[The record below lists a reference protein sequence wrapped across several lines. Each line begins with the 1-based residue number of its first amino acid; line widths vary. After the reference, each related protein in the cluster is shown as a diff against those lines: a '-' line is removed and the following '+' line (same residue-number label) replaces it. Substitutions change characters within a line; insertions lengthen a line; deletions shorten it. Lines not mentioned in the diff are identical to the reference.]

1 MTTRDRTHSSSGEE
15 SPSHSTAH
23 QETPKTVPKSPPKS
37 SIKSTPAIG
46 TPLSTNKMYASG
58 LKGKIDYS
66 NSKEVH
72 QCLQDLDNVIAK
84 RKQELS
90 SIQRSSAISGGHRRK
105 LARTTETPLKMAR
118 NLDKDLSLV
127 DDKTNAISPERN
139 LFISGEVQ
147 ITPHV
152 IVEDKG
158 NEADNSDH
166 ESLSSIS
173 SKGSGAASVVDMP
186 VVLASGAATAQ
197 FSGSKSN
204 ILSTCQSPCS
214 PAIFSPHGGSRNAFK
229 MDKDFDLVMA
239 VNESLEGDTSH
250 QADTQESSPEGS
262 SMQIAPEEIATPPKL
277 LRGIIPSHIES
288 ISLPNSATNSSFVSE
303 TSLSDDDANA
313 ITVVVP
319 LPVEVVTVTTVANVN
334 DSALSTNFCS
344 AMISHLEDESDL
356 PDSSRTVHP
365 ETYTVAD
372 IEDHMDVEH
381 ATVQFGDTRYD
392 NIHLRIDSMADL
404 GDLPSHN
411 FQVQRRLM
419 QSVDGPENN
428 FGVAMEEVV
437 ESGDREEMLNDSV
450 VEASLLVPNSTNQSH
465 GSVDSSVRR
474 SPPGVE
480 EEFLLGRSSD
490 SPLLSTSPVPTRRSP
505 LGPHSGSGSGTKR
518 LNSSNISLNGSLD
531 EMRQVLSPDQ
541 ERELDS
547 SNMSRLGLNS
557 SGIESSFVG
566 SSMNLNAS
574 IRKAS
579 FLESEAKLL
588 KRHLSVYQLKNALLK
603 EEVMQITKMSEGK
616 FQEVLQHMTR
626 LEQERNKVM
635 KDRSQAQEE
644 LLAEQEELLFVRG
657 QLQGK
662 SARVIDLESELLASQ
677 RLVVALQK
685 EAKIWRISQSNTPS
699 TGNTPTN
706 SGEKEKTSK
715 KVHFHFSPFNH
726 GDEFAAM
733 DPFHAILLV
742 LEQLDDNLPNE
753 KDRLQNFLRNN
764 HREKISLEAQV
775 HELDNKLQAAESHIQ
790 EYKSKE
796 DNLERAELEVGKMA
810 IEMESLQA
818 QLVEAFHERDEILVQ
833 VQQLREELS
842 VKDKAFQE
850 LEAKH
855 KVFMQDYEHIQGLLS
870 DIQGSLASKDAEIA
884 EVRKSNLA
892 TVEAMNEELQRR
904 RDVGVGQVTI
914 VAKESDLAVSKG
926 QAVAVAGPTLRS
938 QYSKSSVY
946 IVKTTGYTNTLF
958 VTLVLQLIILALL
971 LLYLQV
977 NFQMIMLTD
986 NDDII
991 ERLMQFRSAF

>member
-23 QETPKTVPKSPPKS
+23 QETPKKVPKSPPKS

-58 LKGKIDYS
+58 LKEKIDYS

-105 LARTTETPLKMAR
+105 LARTTVSKIDNKYFVSIIFIASGYILKETPLRMAR

-127 DDKTNAISPERN
+127 DDKTNAISPKRN

-173 SKGSGAASVVDMP
+173 SKGSGTASVVDMP
-186 VVLASGAATAQ
+186 VVLASMAATAP
-197 FSGSKSN
+197 FSGSMSN

-214 PAIFSPHGGSRNAFK
+214 PVIFSPHSGSRNASK
-229 MDKDFDLVMA
+229 LNKDFDLVMA

-303 TSLSDDDANA
+303 TSLPDDDANA
-313 ITVVVP
+313 TNVVAP

-365 ETYTVAD
+365 ETYTVTN

-450 VEASLLVPNSTNQSH
+450 VEASLFVPNNTNQSN

-505 LGPHSGSGSGTKR
+505 LPHSQPHSGSGSGTKR

-531 EMRQVLSPDQ
+531 EMGQVLSPDQ

-547 SNMSRLGLNS
+547 SNISRLGLNS

-657 QLQGK
+657 QLQ
-662 SARVIDLESELLASQ
+662 VCEN
-677 RLVVALQK
+677 
-685 EAKIWRISQSNTPS
+685 W
-699 TGNTPTN
+699 
-706 SGEKEKTSK
+706 
-715 KVHFHFSPFNH
+715 
-726 GDEFAAM
+726 
-733 DPFHAILLV
+733 
-742 LEQLDDNLPNE
+742 
-753 KDRLQNFLRNN
+753 
-764 HREKISLEAQV
+764 
-775 HELDNKLQAAESHIQ
+775 
-790 EYKSKE
+790 
-796 DNLERAELEVGKMA
+796 
-810 IEMESLQA
+810 
-818 QLVEAFHERDEILVQ
+818 
-833 VQQLREELS
+833 
-842 VKDKAFQE
+842 
-850 LEAKH
+850 
-855 KVFMQDYEHIQGLLS
+855 
-870 DIQGSLASKDAEIA
+870 
-884 EVRKSNLA
+884 
-892 TVEAMNEELQRR
+892 
-904 RDVGVGQVTI
+904 
-914 VAKESDLAVSKG
+914 
-926 QAVAVAGPTLRS
+926 
-938 QYSKSSVY
+938 
-946 IVKTTGYTNTLF
+946 
-958 VTLVLQLIILALL
+958 
-971 LLYLQV
+971 
-977 NFQMIMLTD
+977 
-986 NDDII
+986 ND
-991 ERLMQFRSAF
+991 FK